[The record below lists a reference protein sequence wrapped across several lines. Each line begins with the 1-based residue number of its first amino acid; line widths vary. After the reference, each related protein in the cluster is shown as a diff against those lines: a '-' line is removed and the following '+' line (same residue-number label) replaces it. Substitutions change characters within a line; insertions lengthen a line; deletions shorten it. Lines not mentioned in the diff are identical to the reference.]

1 MSARR
6 RPSTAVVLCLVG
18 AVVVLLAAG
27 RTWVSVDVPAGALAA
42 ARTDTHTGTDLVPA
56 VRALGLV
63 GLAGAVALA
72 AARRAGRTLAGVL
85 VLVTGGAVVV
95 AVLSIV
101 GRAFAE
107 ELPGQQPGTSV
118 AHLGSWMLLTA
129 VGGVLLFSAGAQ
141 CVPRTDPA

>member
-6 RPSTAVVLCLVG
+6 RPSTAVVLCLLG

-63 GLAGAVALA
+63 GLAGVVALA
-72 AARRAGRTLAGVL
+72 ATRRTGRTLAGVL
-85 VLVTGGAVVV
+85 LLVAGGAVVV
-95 AVLSIV
+95 AVLSVV
-101 GRAFAE
+101 GAALAE
-107 ELPGQQPGTSV
+107 ELPGQPGDAV
-118 AHLGSWMLLTA
+118 AHLGTWLLLTA
-129 VGGVLLFSAGAQ
+129 VGGLLLFAAGAQ